1 MTKRGKEVLG
11 MMERENDNRVGNGA
25 GDGDGKEKELLTTGS
40 GTIIGMVHCLPLPG
54 TAGFGGDYEK
64 ILSRAVEDAVT
75 LERAGVDAVIVEN
88 MGDVPFGALLGTAQ
102 LAALSAAAM
111 EVRRAVKIPIGID
124 AAFNDC
130 KSSLAI
136 AGITGADFIR
146 VPVFV
151 DTVLFTDG
159 YIMPC
164 AKECMVYRRQLGLEH
179 VKILADVQVKH
190 AHMLLPQITVEQSA
204 REAGANG
211 ADAVIVT
218 GSEIGVETPIEMIE
232 RVKKAISLPVLA
244 GSGVNAS
251 NIRGQ
256 METADGAIIGS
267 SLKKGGILT
276 NPIDYGLVCEVM
288 EGLSKG
294 GTKK

>member
-1 MTKRGKEVLG
+1 M
-11 MMERENDNRVGNGA
+11 ND
-25 GDGDGKEKELLTTGS
+25 KQILTTD
-40 GTIIGMVHCLPLPG
+40 TKTVIGMVHCLPLPG
-54 TAGFGGDYEK
+54 TAGFGGDYEE
-64 ILSRAVEDAVT
+64 ILRRAVSDALT

-88 MGDVPFGALLGTAQ
+88 MGDTPFGALLNTAQ
-102 LAALSAAAM
+102 LAALSAAAI
-111 EVRRAVKIPIGID
+111 EVRRAVKLPVGID

-130 KSSLAI
+130 RASLAI

-151 DTVLFTDG
+151 DTVVFTDG

-164 AKECMVYRRQLGLEH
+164 AKECMEYKKQLGLGR

-204 REAGANG
+204 KEAAANG
-211 ADAVIVT
+211 ADAIIVT
-218 GSEIGVETPIEMIE
+218 GSEVGAETPIDMII
-232 RVKKAISLPVLA
+232 RVKQAVSLPVFA

-251 NIRGQ
+251 NISRQ

-267 SLKKGGILT
+267 SLKKDGILS
-276 NPIDYGLVCEVM
+276 NPIDYERVREVM
-288 EGLSKG
+288 EGLLKG
-294 GTKK
+294 GNET